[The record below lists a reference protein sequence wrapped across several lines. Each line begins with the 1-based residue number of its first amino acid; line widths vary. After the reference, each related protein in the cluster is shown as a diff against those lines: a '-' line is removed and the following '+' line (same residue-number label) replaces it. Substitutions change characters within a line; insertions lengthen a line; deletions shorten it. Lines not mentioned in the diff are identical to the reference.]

1 MSDDRCRVKERKK
14 THTKGGRLGYHT
26 VLRISRGGFYNI
38 SSLSKRDKIHLSCL
52 YGYCNI
58 HPPSSWVGGGPRAQ
72 TASPTP
78 PSLPPPYPTAKMTAA
93 LVPAARQLS
102 VLAPAFGLHTALISR
117 VTLRVP
123 PLGDLYLE
131 DAIGAAAALWL
142 APRCVPP
149 LAALSSPASEPSL
162 PRLSRRRLAFL
173 LAALGA
179 RYLLSGCIKQGAGWL
194 LAAATPRLAAPRAWA
209 LATLAGHLAWVGM
222 AVRLLGDEL
231 GFFAPRSAWLRLD
244 WSASWLRWVLCGAAA
259 CVPAFELASSLAP
272 SPELG
277 LGALASAAPTITAQ
291 ITSLDD
297 GLAFA
302 LSVFTAC
309 ASGPFLEEVLYRG
322 FLLRALRQHMPL
334 GLAAPASAALF
345 ALHHGTGPP
354 TLPLAALGLVFSA
367 TFVGSGNLAVSILTH
382 SLWNLR
388 VVALSRLR

>member
-1 MSDDRCRVKERKK
+1 M
-14 THTKGGRLGYHT
+14 
-26 VLRISRGGFYNI
+26 N
-38 SSLSKRDKIHLSCL
+38 
-52 YGYCNI
+52 
-58 HPPSSWVGGGPRAQ
+58 
-72 TASPTP
+72 
-78 PSLPPPYPTAKMTAA
+78 AA

-244 WSASWLRWVLCGAAA
+244 WSAAWLRWVLCGAAA

-345 ALHHGTGPP
+345 ALHHGTGPGQP